1 MMGADPSRQFI
12 LPTNVLWKGFSL
24 VRATLRDMSPRSR
37 FRALAFA
44 LVFLLLT
51 AGAGIVGAGT
61 VNADDPVAESD
72 TETTMTVKIQNDGD
86 ARWTVSTAFS
96 LETQN
101 QTAAFRDLATAFE
114 NRDGSVLGLEAFERA
129 AGLASETTDRDM
141 AITDVERNTRLED
154 SVQNRTG
161 TLRLVFTWE
170 HFARLDGNR
179 IHVDDVIVTDQGL
192 WLSGLDA
199 DQTLVVEPPD
209 GYGVVNATVPAQNGE
224 LRWAG
229 PVRFDRTSLQATFI
243 GDANGDGDDPG
254 GGNDNNGSTGG
265 PDEPPGS
272 SGNGDSTSSTWLV
285 ASGAV
290 LLLAFVLAVFFLG
303 RRGRIAFPQPTTD
316 DSDGDVATEKRAD
329 DQPGSD
335 ATDRGSG
342 TGGSSANPGIDEEL
356 LSDEERVRRL
366 LEANGG
372 RMKQANIVKETDW
385 SNAKV
390 SQLLSSM
397 DEDDEIEKLRL
408 GRENLISFP
417 DEDITDIK
425 DENE

>member
-1 MMGADPSRQFI
+1 
-12 LPTNVLWKGFSL
+12 
-24 VRATLRDMSPRSR
+24 MSPRSR

-44 LVFLLLT
+44 LVFLLVT
-51 AGAGIVGAGT
+51 AGAVIVAAST
-61 VNADDPVAESD
+61 VNADDPIAESD
-72 TETTMTVKIQNDGD
+72 TETTMTVEIQDDGD
-86 ARWTVSTAFS
+86 ARWTISTTFS
-96 LETQN
+96 LETRN
-101 QTAAFRDLATAFE
+101 QTAAFQDLAIAFE
-114 NRDGSVLGLEAFERA
+114 NGDGSVLGREAFERA

-141 AITDVERNTRLED
+141 AIADVERDTRVEE
-154 SVQNRTG
+154 SVQNGTG
-161 TLRLVFTWE
+161 TLRLTFTWE
-170 HFARLDGNR
+170 HFARVDGNR

-229 PVRFDRTSLQATFI
+229 PVQFDSTSLQATFI

-272 SGNGDSTSSTWLV
+272 GGNDDSTSSAWLV

-290 LLLAFVLAVFFLG
+290 LLLAFVLAVFLLG
-303 RRGRIAFPQPTTD
+303 RRGRIEFPQPTTD
-316 DSDGDVATEKRAD
+316 DSDGDVATDKRAD
-329 DQPGSD
+329 DQAGSD
-335 ATDRGSG
+335 TTDEGSD
-342 TGGSSANPGIDEEL
+342 TVSQSADPGIDEEL

-397 DEDDEIEKLRL
+397 DEDEEIEKLRL

-417 DEDITDIK
+417 DEDITDIESK
-425 DENE
+425 NE

>member
-1 MMGADPSRQFI
+1 MPPQ
-12 LPTNVLWKGFSL
+12 P
-24 VRATLRDMSPRSR
+24 R

-51 AGAGIVGAGT
+51 AGAVIVGAGT
-61 VNADDPVAESD
+61 VSADSHITESD
-72 TETTMTVKIQNDGD
+72 TETTMTVEIRDNGD
-86 ARWTVSTAFS
+86 ARWTISTAFS

-101 QTAAFRDLATAFE
+101 ETVAFRDLATAFE
-114 NRDGSVLGLEAFERA
+114 SRDGSVLGLEAFERA

-229 PVRFDRTSLQATFI
+229 PVRFDSASLQATFI
-243 GDANGDGDDPG
+243 GDAGSDGTDPG
-254 GGNDNNGSTGG
+254 GGDTDGSTGDS
-265 PDEPPGS
+265 DEPPGS
-272 SGNGDSTSSTWLV
+272 GSNDDSTSPAWLV
-285 ASGAV
+285 AGGAL
-290 LLLAFVLAVFFLG
+290 LLLAFVLAVVLLD
-303 RRGRIAFPQPTTD
+303 RRGRIEVPRPTTD
-316 DSDGDVATEKRAD
+316 DSDGDVVTDKTAD
-329 DQPGSD
+329 DRAGSD
-335 ATDRGSG
+335 TTDEGSDT
-342 TGGSSANPGIDEEL
+342 TGRSADPGIDEEL

-366 LEANGG
+366 LETNGG
-372 RMKQANIVKETDW
+372 RMKQANIVKETGW

-397 DEDDEIEKLRL
+397 DEDGEIEKLRL

-417 DEDITDIK
+417 EEDITDI
-425 DENE
+425 ENKTK